1 MQKREHEYPLLG
13 LTIRDKIFRE
23 KMAEDIDHT
32 IVICG
37 IDTRLKFKV
46 QGL

>member
-1 MQKREHEYPLLG
+1 VDVDY
-13 LTIRDKIFRE
+13 
-23 KMAEDIDHT
+23 T

-46 QGL
+46 QGLGFRVTG